1 MESGTYM
8 HDLKS
13 ENHGRNE
20 NSRFSLFSQ
29 FKSTELIHCHGCIN
43 ELQCNRTCKQNC
55 KKSNWIYFAKCQ
67 NKYWSFSDVV
77 PDSGFAMFS
86 SVFFLTGMRL
96 SLEQL
101 NRKSV
106 SPETIKKVTQLVNTY
121 GFRYPKREQ
130 EGNESCTAPVLY
142 CLASFKEFTYHSCKC
157 DIKRIMFPPRH
168 KALRCITNK
177 KN

>member
-1 MESGTYM
+1 M
-8 HDLKS
+8 
-13 ENHGRNE
+13 N
-20 NSRFSLFSQ
+20 
-29 FKSTELIHCHGCIN
+29 
-43 ELQCNRTCKQNC
+43 
-55 KKSNWIYFAKCQ
+55 
-67 NKYWSFSDVV
+67 
-77 PDSGFAMFS
+77 S
-86 SVFFLTGMRL
+86 SVTGLVNKIARRVIGYILLSVRINTDHFLMLFRTLVLLCFLQFFFLTGMRL
-96 SLEQL
+96 SSEQL